1 MAGKLLKMFFTNDDI
16 DGLSVFEFSNYTIQ
30 GTMFPRASLGDFK
43 NRKESQ
49 KPGVYLLFNDEY
61 LTDEG
66 LLYIGE
72 GDPVLPR
79 LQSHS
84 INKDFWTYAVVFTSK
99 DENLT
104 KTQIQYIEARLI
116 KLAIDS
122 RRIKL
127 DNSREEDI
135 PSISESGQCEVELFL
150 YVILDMLH
158 ALRFNFF
165 EPLSTPITVEN
176 NDITYEFKVKKAC
189 AKMIIKNGK
198 YILLKDS
205 TVQGTVTPRA
215 KPNIIR
221 LREKLINDGLIIP
234 HTDGLYIVTSNI
246 EFNSSSYAADVVA
259 GYNVNGLDVW
269 KYNNQSLKELENQ
282 A

>member
-30 GTMFPRASLGDFK
+30 GTMFPRASLSEFK
-43 NRKESQ
+43 VRKESQ

-72 GDPVLPR
+72 GDPVFPR

-84 INKDFWTYAVVFTSK
+84 ANKDFWTYAIVFTSK

-104 KTQIQYIEARLI
+104 KTQIQYIESRLI
-116 KLAIDS
+116 KLALNS
-122 RRIKL
+122 RRINL
-127 DNSREEDI
+127 DNAREEDI
-135 PSISESGQCEVELFL
+135 PSISESGMCEVELFL
-150 YVILDMLH
+150 DIILDMLH
-158 ALRFNFF
+158 ALRFYFF
-165 EPLSTPITVEN
+165 EPISTSVTVED
-176 NDITYEFKVKKAC
+176 NDIIYEFKVKKAD

-198 YILLKDS
+198 YILLKGS
-205 TVQGTVTPRA
+205 TVQSAVSSRA
-215 KPNIIR
+215 KQNIKK
-221 LREKLINDGLIIP
+221 LREKLINDGLIVP
-234 HTDGLYIVTSNI
+234 HTEELYIAANNI
-246 EFNSSSYAADVVA
+246 EFNSASYAADVVA

-269 KYNNQSLKELENQ
+269 KYNNRSLKELGN
-282 A
+282 

>member
-1 MAGKLLKMFFTNDDI
+1 MSALSKTLTNLVSFLNGLNDFFIEVEGKPDKLQAFIAEYNSKANALITMTT
-16 DGLSVFEFSNYTIQ
+16 DGIRV
-30 GTMFPRASLGDFK
+30 LG
-43 NRKESQ
+43 
-49 KPGVYLLFNDEY
+49 EY

-84 INKDFWTYAVVFTSK
+84 VNKDFWTYAVVFTSK

-104 KTQIQYIEARLI
+104 KTQIQYIESRLI
-116 KLAIDS
+116 KLSIDS

-150 YVILDMLH
+150 DVILDMLH

-165 EPLSTPITVEN
+165 EPLSTPITVDN
-176 NDITYEFKVKKAC
+176 NDITYEFKVKKAY

-205 TVQGTVTPRA
+205 TVQGAVTPRA

-234 HTDGLYIVTSNI
+234 HADGLYIVTSNI

>member
-16 DGLSVFEFSNYTIQ
+16 DGLSTFEFSNYTIQ

-84 INKDFWTYAVVFTSK
+84 VNKDFWTYAVVFTSK

-104 KTQIQYIEARLI
+104 KTQIQYIESRLI
-116 KLAIDS
+116 KLSIDS

-150 YVILDMLH
+150 DVILDMLH

-165 EPLSTPITVEN
+165 EPLSTPITVDN
-176 NDITYEFKVKKAC
+176 NDITYEFKVKKAY

-205 TVQGTVTPRA
+205 TVQGVVTPKA

-246 EFNSSSYAADVVA
+246 EFNS
-259 GYNVNGLDVW
+259 
-269 KYNNQSLKELENQ
+269 
-282 A
+282 